1 MHPGIVWDG
10 FVLQAAIGTSLLF
23 AAEAEAQSSCMQQIR
38 AAVSSAGGGVV
49 VVDMDAPQ
57 CPGSVVTS
65 EQQQWPA
72 D

>member
-1 MHPGIVWDG
+1 MMWDG

-49 VVDMDAPQ
+49 VVVDAPQ

>member
-1 MHPGIVWDG
+1 MMWDG

-49 VVDMDAPQ
+49 DAPQ
-57 CPGSVVTS
+57 CPGSVVTT

>member
-1 MHPGIVWDG
+1 MMWDG
-10 FVLQAAIGTSLLF
+10 FFLQAAIGTSLLF

-49 VVDMDAPQ
+49 VVDAPQ